1 MSKLLFCLILASL
14 LSTVVRA
21 DNQLEDE
28 ISGFTT
34 DNTITRV
41 GHDFVRFLGDYRNTT
56 FPKSKYN
63 LSVYERPSARWG
75 NLIWVE
81 HNHRTVY
88 RTFLSPSTSQINKV
102 AEQAAT
108 EIHKTINQ
116 QKLKNLFLDTFDIE
130 RDEI

>member
-1 MSKLLFCLILASL
+1 MTKALICLIFTTLFSISVA
-14 LSTVVRA
+14 A
-21 DNQLEDE
+21 NNQLEDE

-34 DNTITRV
+34 DNTI
-41 GHDFVRFLGDYRNTT
+41 GHDFVRFLRAYRNTAL
-56 FPKSKYN
+56 PESEYN

-81 HNHRTVY
+81 HNHHTIY

-102 AEQAAT
+102 AEQAAK
-108 EIHKTINQ
+108 EIDQKINQ
-116 QKLKNLFLDTFDIE
+116 QKLKNLFRDTFDIE